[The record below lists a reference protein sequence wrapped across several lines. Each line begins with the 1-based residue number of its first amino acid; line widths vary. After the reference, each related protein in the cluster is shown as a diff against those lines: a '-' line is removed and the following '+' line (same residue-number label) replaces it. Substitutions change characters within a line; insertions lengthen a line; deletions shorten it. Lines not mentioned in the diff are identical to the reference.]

1 MTLLEFARGPAM
13 EWSLIILVAGIVL
26 RFAGIFL
33 LTRHKT
39 YFRTKGGSTLAAGL
53 RTIGTRSA
61 PTPDLEHRVRFS
73 HYTGYL
79 WHIGLF
85 ITVLFYA
92 PHILFFESILG
103 FGWPALPTSVVLAAA
118 AVTLA
123 VLIALLIRRMV
134 HPVLKTISGFDDYA
148 SWFVTTLPLVTGL
161 VAFGHLGADFGW
173 RYETL
178 LAVHILSV
186 ELLFVY
192 FPFGKLFHPFSIWF
206 TRYMIG
212 GQMEQRGVRA

>member
-13 EWSLIILVAGIVL
+13 EWSLIILVAGVVL
-26 RFAGIFL
+26 RMVGIFL
-33 LTRHKT
+33 QTRPRIC
-39 YFRTKGGSTLAAGL
+39 FQTKGGNLIAAGL

-61 PTPDLEHRVRFS
+61 PSPDLEHRVRFS

-85 ITVLFYA
+85 VAVLFYA
-92 PHILFFESILG
+92 PHILWFESILG
-103 FGWPALPTSVVLAAA
+103 FGWPALPTSVVLFAA

-123 VLIALLIRRMV
+123 TLIALLIRRMV
-134 HPVLKTISGFDDYA
+134 HPVLKKISTFDDYM

-161 VAFGHLGADFGW
+161 VAFGHVGSGLGW

-178 LAVHILSV
+178 LAVHLLSFQ
-186 ELLFVY
+186 LLFVY
-192 FPFGKLFHPFSIWF
+192 FPFGKLIHPFSIWF
-206 TRYMIG
+206 TRYMSG
-212 GQMEQRGVRA
+212 TQMEQRGTRA

>member
-13 EWSLIILVAGIVL
+13 EWSLIILVVGVIL
-26 RFAGIFL
+26 RLVGAFL
-33 LTRHKT
+33 LTRHPT
-39 YFRTKGGSTLAAGL
+39 FFRTKGGSTVGAGL
-53 RTIGTRSA
+53 RTILTRSA
-61 PTPDLEHRVRFS
+61 PSPDLEHRVRFS

-92 PHILFFESILG
+92 PHILWFESILG
-103 FGWPALPTSVVLAAA
+103 FGWPGLPTSVVLFSAAI
-118 AVTLA
+118 TLA
-123 VLIALLIRRMV
+123 VLIALIIRRMV
-134 HPVLKTISGFDDYA
+134 HPVLKRISTFDDYA

-161 VAFGHLGADFGW
+161 IAFGHIGVGLGW

-192 FPFGKLFHPFSIWF
+192 FPFGKLIHPFSIWF
-206 TRYMIG
+206 TRYSVG
-212 GQMEQRGVRA
+212 AQMEKRGVRA